1 MSIDITELIQA
12 LILGILQGIAEFA
25 PISSSAHLI
34 LVPWLFGW
42 EEGATSGLQFDVA
55 LHLGTL
61 GAVLVYFRK
70 ELWILIKAGFASI
83 FQGGIKG
90 DPNRKLAWLLVLG
103 TIPAALAGFF
113 LEDTIDRIFH
123 LGSDGQGIS
132 TQVVLAIAFML
143 AFFGLLMYLVE
154 RFARHER
161 TLGQLSWW
169 DAFLIGLAQ
178 TLALFPG
185 VSRSGSTITAG
196 MALGFRRDVAARY
209 AFLLSVPITLGAGL
223 KSVIDLVQEWT
234 AGAAGSSDL
243 LVFLV
248 GIVTA
253 AISGYLCIHFLLE
266 YLRTRTTM
274 IFVIY
279 RWVLAAVV
287 IAFALYRGF

>member
-1 MSIDITELIQA
+1 MTEIVRA
-12 LILGILQGIAEFA
+12 LILGIIQGVAEFA

-34 LVPWLFGW
+34 IVPWLFGW
-42 EEGATSGLQFDVA
+42 QGGATTGLEFDVA

-61 GAVLVYFRK
+61 GAVLIYFRK
-70 ELWILIKAGFASI
+70 ELWTLIKAGFATI
-83 FQGGIKG
+83 FKGGFKG

-103 TIPAALAGFF
+103 TIPAAFAGFF
-113 LEDTIDRIFH
+113 LEDTIDAVFH
-123 LGSDGQGIS
+123 GNGAGTTNQVMIS
-132 TQVVLAIAFML
+132 IAFML
-143 AFFGLLMYLVE
+143 ALFGLIMYLVE

-161 TLGQLSWW
+161 TLGQLGWW

-223 KSVIDLVQEWT
+223 KGVLDMVQEQMSG
-234 AGAAGSSDL
+234 AGAGNEW
-243 LVFLV
+243 LVYLV
-248 GIVTA
+248 GIVA
-253 AISGYLCIHFLLE
+253 AGISGYLCIHFLLE

-274 IFVIY
+274 VFVIY
-279 RWVLAAVV
+279 RWALAAAV
-287 IAFALYRGF
+287 IAIALYRG